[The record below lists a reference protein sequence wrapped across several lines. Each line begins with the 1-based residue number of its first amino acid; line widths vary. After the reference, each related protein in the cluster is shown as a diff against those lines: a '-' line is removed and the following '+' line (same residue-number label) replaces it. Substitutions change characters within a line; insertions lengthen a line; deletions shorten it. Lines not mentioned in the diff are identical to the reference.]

1 MNNTIDFI
9 SADRRGL
16 FRTLLLLG
24 VHFRTVR
31 AYPRSSA
38 ANKKS
43 PRSSAANKKSPR
55 KSAANKKSPRKSA
68 AKIEVLASLL
78 LFLCIIPINAQQHTY
93 SIDQLKKHNGKASR
107 FNYSLPGKV
116 KRGCYIIHGNH
127 NKKKYADQF
136 VSMEIIQLDDQELT
150 LYRCV
155 LP

>member
-16 FRTLLLLG
+16 FRTLLLMG

-31 AYPRSSA
+31 VY
-38 ANKKS
+38 

-55 KSAANKKSPRKSA
+55 KSAAKT
-68 AKIEVLASLL
+68 EVLASLL

-93 SIDQLKKHNGKASR
+93 SIDQ
-107 FNYSLPGKV
+107 
-116 KRGCYIIHGNH
+116 
-127 NKKKYADQF
+127 F

-150 LYRCV
+150 LYWCV